1 MKIQLEYNPNTAETL
16 FLINGV
22 ADRSMYNPFF
32 QVNGYPLQSWLK
44 KRLAWAG
51 LAETVRSLARGS
63 SVDFSFVG
71 RRIDYDDVVAVLHS
85 KLPNVTMSF
94 SPKYEAI
101 EDCGFSEKLNNILKA
116 YPKMNLYI
124 KDNGV
129 RRIASHLTASESEKP
144 IEITSNDQY
153 LKEKDSLFLSSR
165 PLFIRSD
172 VYKLNATEIE
182 SRISKNFIRP
192 FDSIYII
199 LNSYTDRSYFLD
211 QIELGMHVD
220 VEKNELKSFLN
231 KKYLKS
237 ICLWNDPVWY
247 SHWNGF
253 WDEINAIHQEVID
266 EKQAMKGRILHSG
279 LSDDQER
286 KMDTLDLW
294 ISWYKKN
301 YKELLTI
308 HTYVQKA
315 REVS

>member
-1 MKIQLEYNPNTAETL
+1 MKIQLEYNPNTSETQL
-16 FLINGV
+16 LINGV

-51 LAETVRSLARGS
+51 LAETVGSLARSS
-63 SVDFSFVG
+63 SVEFTFVG
-71 RRIDYDDVVAVLHS
+71 RRIDYDDVVKVLRS
-85 KLPNVTMSF
+85 KLPYVTLSF
-94 SPKYEAI
+94 IPKYEAV
-101 EDCGFSEKLNNILKA
+101 EDCGFSVKLDNILKA
-116 YPKMNLYI
+116 YPQANPYI

-129 RRIASHLTASESEKP
+129 RRIVSLLTAFEAEKP

-153 LKEKDSLFLSSR
+153 LNKKDSLFLSSS
-165 PLFIRSD
+165 PLFIQSD
-172 VYKLNATEIE
+172 IYRLNATEIE
-182 SRISKNFIRP
+182 SRISKSFIRP
-192 FDSIYII
+192 FDSVYII
-199 LNSYTDRSYFLD
+199 LNSPTDRSYFLD

-220 VEKNELKSFLN
+220 VEKNELKNYLN

-237 ICLWNDPVWY
+237 ICLWNDPAWY
-247 SHWNGF
+247 SRWNSF
-253 WDEINAIHQEVID
+253 WDEINAIHQDVID

-301 YKELLTI
+301 YKELLAI
-308 HTYVQKA
+308 HTYIQKV
-315 REVS
+315 RGVS

>member
-16 FLINGV
+16 FHINGV

-51 LAETVRSLARGS
+51 LAETVGSLARGS
-63 SVDFSFVG
+63 SVEFTFVG
-71 RRIDYDDVVAVLHS
+71 RKIDYDDVVKALHA

-94 SPKYEAI
+94 SSKYEAV
-101 EDCGFSEKLNNILKA
+101 EDRGFLTKLTNILNA
-116 YPKMNLYI
+116 YPQVNPHI

-165 PLFIRSD
+165 PLFILSD

-192 FDSIYII
+192 FDSVYII
-199 LNSYTDRSYFLD
+199 LNSPADRSYFLE
-211 QIELGMHVD
+211 QIELGIHVD
-220 VEKNELKSFLN
+220 VEKNELKNFLN
-231 KKYLKS
+231 RKYLKS
-237 ICLWNDPVWY
+237 ICLWNDPAWY
-247 SHWNGF
+247 SRWNSF
-253 WDEINAIHQEVID
+253 WDEINAVHQDVID

-301 YKELLTI
+301 YKELLAI
-308 HTYVQKA
+308 HTYIQKV
-315 REVS
+315 RGVS